1 MAPSARHAV
10 VPGGPTRFTTLLHDM
25 TEGSVAQNRGDGA
38 FCHVVELRGIE
49 PRSYGAESG
58 LLRVQSVMSLFSAP
72 ALGQTRRRRA
82 QSQKSP
88 DHTLQHGVT
97 SKSPR

>member
-1 MAPSARHAV
+1 
-10 VPGGPTRFTTLLHDM
+10 
-25 TEGSVAQNRGDGA
+25 
-38 FCHVVELRGIE
+38 VELRGIE

-88 DHTLQHGVT
+88 DHTL
-97 SKSPR
+97 